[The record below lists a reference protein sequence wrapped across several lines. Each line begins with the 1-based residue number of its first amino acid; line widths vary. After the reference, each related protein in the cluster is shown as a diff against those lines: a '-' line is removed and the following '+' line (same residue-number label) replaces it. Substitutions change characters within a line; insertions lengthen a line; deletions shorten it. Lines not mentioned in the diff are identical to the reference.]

1 MASKRLA
8 ALFVLVSLT
17 ILTNAEEDRPRGNF
31 RQCTEVTPQCPAI
44 ATTYGYYPILSVN
57 AFFLALFGLCCLAS
71 LAFGVW
77 TKTWT
82 YTVALGIGT
91 LLETGG
97 YAGRIIMNGNPWSDS
112 GFRLQ
117 IVCLVLGPS
126 LIAAAIY
133 LTLKHFVLYCGP
145 QYSLLKPRL
154 YPWVFIGCDI
164 GSIVLQACG
173 GGIAASG
180 GKTNIKLLNAGN
192 NLIITGIA
200 FQVATMAG
208 CGLLVIIYIWRYH
221 KGTPVKDQFN
231 EKSDY
236 QLSKEQGSIS
246 PARVKL
252 FGSAVV
258 LSYFTVLIRCIYRL
272 PEMAGGWGN
281 PLMRNEKEFLLLDG
295 MSVYPSL
302 IDIVLRIHTNCLQDD
317 WHRMRLPYRFPSWL
331 LLSSFRC
338 FPAWQKAGWLRVNA
352 RLVLEKGCCFIFSR
366 SLKLLDV
373 LRQTLSRLS
382 EDV

>member
-1 MASKRLA
+1 MGSKRLTTLAILAGLTTLALA
-8 ALFVLVSLT
+8 A
-17 ILTNAEEDRPRGNF
+17 EGRPRGNF
-31 RQCTEVTPQCPAI
+31 RQCTEVTPECPAI

-71 LAFGVW
+71 LVIGVW

-82 YTVALGIGT
+82 YTIALGLGT

-97 YAGRIIMNGNPWSDS
+97 YAGRILMNDNPWSDS

-126 LIAAAIY
+126 LVAAAIY

-145 QYSLLKPRL
+145 QYSPLKPRL

-180 GKTNIKLLNAGN
+180 GNSNIKLLNAGN
-192 NLIITGIA
+192 NLIVAGIA
-200 FQVATMAG
+200 FQVATMAC
-208 CGLLVIIYIWRYH
+208 CGLLVLLYIWRYR
-221 KGTPVKDQFN
+221 KGAPLKGRLN
-231 EKSDY
+231 EKSNY
-236 QLSKEQGSIS
+236 QISKEQGTVSLGK
-246 PARVKL
+246 VKL
-252 FGSAVV
+252 FAAAVS
-258 LSYFTVLIRCIYRL
+258 LSYVTVLIRCIYRL

-295 MSVYPSL
+295 M
-302 IDIVLRIHTNCLQDD
+302 
-317 WHRMRLPYRFPSWL
+317 
-331 LLSSFRC
+331 
-338 FPAWQKAGWLRVNA
+338 
-352 RLVLEKGCCFIFSR
+352 
-366 SLKLLDV
+366 
-373 LRQTLSRLS
+373 
-382 EDV
+382 